1 MILQQK
7 FLKKIQSSPEEG
19 YTILEAII
27 AIFVVTFLL
36 SAMGPVVAFSVG
48 TRVQAKRVELATQA
62 ARSYIDAV
70 KADPT
75 NPVKANPP
83 REPKTTLTLS
93 TTPVNEVNVP
103 AGADPEQELYCVNFD
118 EEAGCQVGSLVDMYV
133 QGSAC
138 HPTST
143 EAKDGYVLGV
153 RVYRANSFDPSN
165 VAGIKPLDNGKV
177 DSDSITTNALGD
189 RSLPLIQMSTE
200 IPPDSGSFD
209 NFETL
214 IGSNNNPCRPNN
226 STP

>member
-1 MILQQK
+1 MLGQK

-27 AIFVVTFLL
+27 AIVVVTFLL
-36 SAMGPVVAFSVG
+36 SAMGPVIAFSVG

-75 NPVKANPP
+75 EPVKANPTGQ
-83 REPKTTLTLS
+83 PKTTLTLS
-93 TTPVNEVNVP
+93 DTPVNEVAVP
-103 AGADPEQELYCVNFD
+103 AGADPEQQLYCVNFD

-143 EAKDGYVLGV
+143 VAEDGYVLGV
-153 RVYRANSFDPSN
+153 RVYRANSFDPD
-165 VAGIKPLDNGKV
+165 APALTPLTDGKV

-200 IPPDSGSFD
+200 IPPGSGSFD
-209 NFETL
+209 NFNRFIVLDTC
-214 IGSNNNPCRPNN
+214 GRPDN
-226 STP
+226 